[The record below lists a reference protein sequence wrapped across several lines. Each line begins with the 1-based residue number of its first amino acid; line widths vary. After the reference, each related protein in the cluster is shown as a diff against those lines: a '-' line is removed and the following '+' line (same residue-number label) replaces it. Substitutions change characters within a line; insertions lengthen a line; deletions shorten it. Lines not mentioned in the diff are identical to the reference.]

1 MTKNNSSNINTNI
14 ILNNTLIN
22 NYESATIKELRIQ
35 LNKMDNKSSL
45 DSMVLTNISTI
56 LCFLT
61 IY

>member
-1 MTKNNSSNINTNI
+1 MTKNINTKI

-22 NYESATIKELRIQ
+22 NYESATIKELPIQ